1 MRGSSPVDRGLGF
14 SVWACTG
21 NCSVLSCCA
30 GLYGH
35 REVVAVT
42 PMVVVGRVCAT
53 QVSGVHGHV
62 PAEVAV
68 DSCLWRIVVWLYVL
82 FDSLIVARLF

>member
-1 MRGSSPVDRGLGF
+1 
-14 SVWACTG
+14 
-21 NCSVLSCCA
+21 
-30 GLYGH
+30 
-35 REVVAVT
+35 
-42 PMVVVGRVCAT
+42 MVVVGRVCAT

-82 FDSLIVARLF
+82 FDCSSLVLYPNKHCANTSVSLSHVVFLVFNASQSLL

>member
-1 MRGSSPVDRGLGF
+1 
-14 SVWACTG
+14 
-21 NCSVLSCCA
+21 
-30 GLYGH
+30 
-35 REVVAVT
+35 
-42 PMVVVGRVCAT
+42 MVVVGRVCAT

-82 FDSLIVARLF
+82 FDSLIVARLFYIRTNTVPIPR